1 MNLRLDHVASGWSD
15 HEGIVDAFREVGLDI
30 EYGGEHA
37 DGTTQM
43 SLLGF
48 EDGTHLEL
56 IAPVGEE
63 APRRWPAFLRT
74 DGGPCAHATRVA
86 DAAEAAKR
94 AIDAGLPVDGPHR
107 GGREREDGT
116 RVEWDECYLGTDDT
130 RSVLPF
136 VVADRTP
143 RSYRVKPT
151 PAVAN
156 GPLTGIEEVVVA
168 VADLDGWID
177 TVERLYRLPTP
188 RLRDDCA
195 IDARVAS
202 FPGAPLALAEPSG
215 SALTDRLD
223 RYGPAPCAYLLGA
236 GGDPGEAYSLREPRP
251 WFDRELAWLDDD
263 RLAERVGVV
272 R

>member
-1 MNLRLDHVASGWSD
+1 MNLRLDQVAFGWSD

-74 DGGPCAHATRVA
+74 DGGPCA
-86 DAAEAAKR
+86 
-94 AIDAGLPVDGPHR
+94 
-107 GGREREDGT
+107 
-116 RVEWDECYLGTDDT
+116 
-130 RSVLPF
+130 
-136 VVADRTP
+136 
-143 RSYRVKPT
+143 
-151 PAVAN
+151 
-156 GPLTGIEEVVVA
+156 
-168 VADLDGWID
+168 
-177 TVERLYRLPTP
+177 
-188 RLRDDCA
+188 
-195 IDARVAS
+195 
-202 FPGAPLALAEPSG
+202 
-215 SALTDRLD
+215 
-223 RYGPAPCAYLLGA
+223 YLLGA